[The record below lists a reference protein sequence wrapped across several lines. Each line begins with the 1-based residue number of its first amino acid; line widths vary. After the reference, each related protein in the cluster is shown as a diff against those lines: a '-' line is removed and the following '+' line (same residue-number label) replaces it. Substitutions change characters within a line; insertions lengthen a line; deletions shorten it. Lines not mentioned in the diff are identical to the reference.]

1 MTQEP
6 GATKTLSTILMN
18 SATIS
23 MQQVQALQN
32 ELRALRTRVEQQE
45 IELLRLKKMNNL
57 ALLEH
62 KLCDRMDDVVKA
74 MTRTMA
80 DRFETAKK
88 FRIMEN
94 QLKNVFELTLIAL
107 RDTDENFEIKQTLN
121 NITKSSKKL

>member
-45 IELLRLKKMNNL
+45 IELLRLKKMQLYYRPPNAKEHL
-57 ALLEH
+57 KLTDALNQMWEETFKEEEYDELH
-62 KLCDRMDDVVKA
+62 R
-74 MTRTMA
+74 R
-80 DRFETAKK
+80 RF
-88 FRIMEN
+88 
-94 QLKNVFELTLIAL
+94 LY
-107 RDTDENFEIKQTLN
+107 
-121 NITKSSKKL
+121 